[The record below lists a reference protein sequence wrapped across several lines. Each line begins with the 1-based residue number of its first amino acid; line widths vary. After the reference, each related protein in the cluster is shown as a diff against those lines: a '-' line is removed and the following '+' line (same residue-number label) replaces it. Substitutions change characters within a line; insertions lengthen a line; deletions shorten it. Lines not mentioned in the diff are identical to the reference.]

1 MDDQVIMDDFGQEEA
16 IPLIIFNEERRCKF
30 LIFKK
35 ITYR

>member
-1 MDDQVIMDDFGQEEA
+1 MDDQVIMDDLGQEEA

-35 ITYR
+35 FTYR